1 MNPLSLWS
9 YCHFIYLHLIKY
21 LLLIICTGIQLN
33 NYQRW
38 PKWNNIQSFLF
49 GFLRIRNI
57 NDIHCDATK
66 SVKGGNHLNNRT
78 VISDVKGQRQFMR
91 GFTIIK
97 WLAAHE
103 SWSGHDV
110 ARRHKKVENHCSR
123 LSSITAFMTAPIT
136 PVHSLSRHVLPNQ
149 HNSCACTISTH
160 DTFLCLSLCISL
172 PMPSL
177 STLYLSPPRSPSLSL
192 SLPPLFLSGGEP
204 CRRNSIEALL
214 LSGS

>member
-1 MNPLSLWS
+1 MEQYSE
-9 YCHFIYLHLIKY
+9 F
-21 LLLIICTGIQLN
+21 
-33 NYQRW
+33 
-38 PKWNNIQSFLF
+38 FFF
-49 GFLRIRNI
+49 GFVRIKTIKN
-57 NDIHCDATK
+57 IHCDATK
-66 SVKGGNHLNNRT
+66 SGKGGNHLNNRT
-78 VISDVKGQRQFMR
+78 VVSDVNGQRQFMR

-97 WLAAHE
+97 WLAARE
-103 SWSGHDV
+103 SC
-110 ARRHKKVENHCSR
+110 RHKKVENHCSR

-192 SLPPLFLSGGEP
+192 SLSPLFLSGGEP

-214 LSGS
+214 LSGW